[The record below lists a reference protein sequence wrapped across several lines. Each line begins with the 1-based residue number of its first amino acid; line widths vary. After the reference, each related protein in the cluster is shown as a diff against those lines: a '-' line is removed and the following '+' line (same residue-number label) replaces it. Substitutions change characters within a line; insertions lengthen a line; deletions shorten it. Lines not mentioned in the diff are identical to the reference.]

1 MGSEISV
8 QVQSEAMRKISG
20 TDVVKETK
28 ILCLGVVECTAQ
40 NKCVKHYNIFAN
52 VSLERV

>member
-8 QVQSEAMRKISG
+8 QVQSEAMHKISG